1 MIAETIECD
10 IEAQS
15 NSINHHDN
23 NNRNDEKNNTNSN
36 DAQITS
42 KDSLAYGLK
51 AEDIRMTV
59 ENTDVDNNVNDT
71 NNINTDD
78 ETKSSKDD
86 ALITDNITPI
96 ENSEEGEGI
105 TTDKEKGSDYLILR
119 TTSFNF
125 DTLSPRSTQT
135 TPSAKASISHNSDLN
150 DINDTHVYDY
160 KFETNELDIS
170 YKKYQSKCLTIIP
183 LSSTFTMSKL
193 FYSIICIIN
202 IALLVYAIYDNIG
215 GVYYKNH
222 AYTICLYNILVTV
235 SVRNEVIHYYLYE
248 VFARIGYYCPLFIKY
263 YIVDGLLHIGG
274 IHAACGTMSL
284 MWLSYATYVNYTTLY
299 TSYIVT
305 NISYI
310 ACISLIITIASAIP
324 LIRYTF
330 HNQYEM
336 GHRFAGWIGLILL
349 WVIVFYSYSWHIDI
363 NTTTG
368 NVNKHVI
375 ITIYYIYTIYYIIYA
390 MYYII
395 YMLYYIYT
403 KLYIY
408 YILILY
414 IYFILLL
421 YYNR

>member
-15 NSINHHDN
+15 NKLNYDDDN
-23 NNRNDEKNNTNSN
+23 NQNDERNDTNSM

-59 ENTDVDNNVNDT
+59 ENTD
-71 NNINTDD
+71 NNINTTNIDNDD
-78 ETKSSKDD
+78 ETKSNKDD
-86 ALITDNITPI
+86 AIITDNITPFA
-96 ENSEEGEGI
+96 NSVEEGQTDSEI
-105 TTDKEKGSDYLILR
+105 VTTDKDAEKGGDYLILR

-125 DTLSPRSTQT
+125 GTISPRSTQT
-135 TPSAKASISHNSDLN
+135 TPSAKSTISHNSDLN
-150 DINDTHVYDY
+150 DDNNDTHVYDY
-160 KFETNELDIS
+160 KFDTNELDIS
-170 YKKYQSKCLTIIP
+170 YKKYKSKCLSIIP
-183 LSSTFTMSKL
+183 LSTTFTMSKL

-202 IALLVYAIYDNIG
+202 IALLVYAIYDNNG
-215 GVYYKNH
+215 GIYYKNH

-284 MWLSYATYVNYTTLY
+284 MWLSYATYINYTTLY

-310 ACISLIITIASAIP
+310 ACISLLITIISAIP
-324 LIRYTF
+324 LIRYTC
-330 HNQYEM
+330 HNTYEM
-336 GHRFAGWIGLILL
+336 GHRFAGWVGLILL

-363 NTTTG
+363 DTTTG
-368 NVNKHVI
+368 N
-375 ITIYYIYTIYYIIYA
+375 IY
-390 MYYII
+390 
-395 YMLYYIYT
+395 
-403 KLYIY
+403 K
-408 YILILY
+408 
-414 IYFILLL
+414 
-421 YYNR
+421 